1 MKYFPMVDIDRKN
14 NIRFIV
20 SGIQQLGAATLNFK
34 DSAQNIFPLPI
45 ILFDERHDTKLLFQ
59 FTSTSSD

>member
-1 MKYFPMVDIDRKN
+1 MVDIDRK
-14 NIRFIV
+14 IIFDLLWAV
-20 SGIQQLGAATLNFK
+20 YIQQLGAATLNSK
-34 DSAQNIFPLPI
+34 DSSQNIFPLPI

>member
-1 MKYFPMVDIDRKN
+1 MVDIDRK
-14 NIRFIV
+14 IIFDLLWAV
-20 SGIQQLGAATLNFK
+20 YIQQLGAATLNFK
-34 DSAQNIFPLPI
+34 DSSQNIFPLPI